1 MLESVPMNF
10 KLKSVPAELK
20 PALKILARRYPAL
33 AGGAGAVPLSFEKI
47 PDPAAPASVV
57 PFGEGKTV
65 CYARMCDALRLVGRL
80 LAGETPAAPERN
92 PFERFGVM
100 IDLSRNAV
108 MKVDYAKS
116 VLERL
121 AILGYDYA
129 MLYTEDVYELP
140 GEPYF
145 GMLRGRLTAADVRA
159 IDDHAAAL
167 GIELVPCLETLGHL
181 EQIFRWAAYEPLR
194 DIDGIICAWDEK
206 SYALIEKMLKFWR
219 DNVRSRTIHLGLDEA
234 WRLGQGEFR
243 KRFGEQKVFDI
254 MLRHVD
260 RLSAMCR
267 KLDVD
272 AVMWSDMW
280 FRAGS
285 AKHDY
290 YDLEAD
296 IPAAI
301 AKKIPDNIRLCYW
314 DYYHT
319 DADFYGKMIARH
331 RAMHGEPVMAG
342 GVWTWNTFWYAHRIT
357 RASTAACVDACRATG
372 LKDVLFTMWGDDG
385 GFCDFE
391 SAFAGLAWAAERA
404 FAGAAPDE
412 AVLEKRYAALFGGAS
427 WKAVA
432 ALGEWT
438 DGLTTQLIWDDP
450 IMNLRA
456 GLLRRDARAELHNT
470 TTGQTHA
477 DLEPGLRK
485 AARVLARA
493 PVTKD
498 GQGGSIPYARA
509 LCAALLA
516 HLALADALFAA
527 WSLPKAK
534 RRAAIKA
541 KAIPAARRNVAAMEA
556 FEAEFRA
563 MWMSH
568 NRPQGL
574 ETTQIRLAGAAER
587 AAECVRRL
595 LDYVSGR
602 ADTIP
607 ELDDMARVD
616 FKPAFAGWANW
627 ARVAHGTV
635 IA

>member
-1 MLESVPMNF
+1 MTF
-10 KLKSVPAELK
+10 HLKSVPAELR
-20 PALKILARRYPAL
+20 PALRILAKRYPAL
-33 AGGAGAVPLSFEKI
+33 AGGVGAVPLSFETI

-57 PFGEGKTV
+57 DFGAGKTV
-65 CYARMCDALRLVGRL
+65 CYARRCDALRLVGRL
-80 LAGETPAAPERN
+80 LAGESPAAPERN
-92 PFERFGVM
+92 PFDRLGVM

-108 MKVDYAKS
+108 MTVDYAKS

-129 MLYTEDVYELP
+129 MLYTEDVYEIP

-159 IDDHAAAL
+159 IDAHAAAL

-206 SYALIEKMLKFWR
+206 SYALIEKMLRFWR

-234 WRLGQGEFR
+234 WKLGQGEFR

-260 RLSAMCR
+260 RLSALCR
-267 KLDVD
+267 KLGVD

-285 AKHDY
+285 KRHDY
-290 YDLEAD
+290 YDLESD
-296 IPAAI
+296 VPAEI
-301 AKKIPDNIRLCYW
+301 ASKIPDNVRLCYW
-314 DYYHT
+314 DYYHK
-319 DADFYGKMIARH
+319 DQAFYEKMIERH
-331 RAMHGEPVMAG
+331 RTMHGEPLMAG
-342 GVWTWNTFWYAHRIT
+342 GVWTWGTFWYAHRIT
-357 RASTAACVDACRATG
+357 RAATLACVGGCRKAG
-372 LKDVLFTMWGDDG
+372 LKDLLFTMWGDDG

-404 FAGAAPDE
+404 YAGAADPK
-412 AVLEKRYAALFGGAS
+412 VLEKRYAALFGGAS
-427 WKAVA
+427 WKAVT

-438 DGLTTQLIWDDP
+438 DGETAEMLWDDP

-456 GLLRRDARAELHNT
+456 GIRRIEADWQVAVTDTGARHR
-470 TTGQTHA
+470 

-485 AARVLARA
+485 AARLLARA
-493 PVTKD
+493 PAAKD
-498 GQGGSIPYARA
+498 GEGGSVSYARA

-516 HLALADALFAA
+516 RIDLAESLAAA
-527 WSLPKAK
+527 WSLPKGK

-541 KAIPAARRNVAAMEA
+541 KALPAARRNVRAMET

-595 LDYVSGR
+595 LDYVAGR

-607 ELDDMARVD
+607 ELDDLARVD
-616 FKPAFAGWANW
+616 FKPDFGWPRGW
-627 ARVAHGTV
+627 ARVAHATV

>member
-1 MLESVPMNF
+1 MTF
-10 KLKSVPAELK
+10 RLKSVPAELK

-33 AGGAGAVPLSFEKI
+33 AGGEGAVPLSFEKI

-57 PFGEGKTV
+57 PFGAGKTV

-80 LAGETPAAPERN
+80 LAGEAPAAPERN

-100 IDLSRNAV
+100 IDFSRNAV

-121 AILGYDYA
+121 ALLGYNYA
-129 MLYTEDVYELP
+129 MLYTEDTYEIP

-145 GMLRGRLTAADVRA
+145 GMLRGRLSAADVRA
-159 IDDHAAAL
+159 LDDHAAAL
-167 GIELVPCLETLGHL
+167 GIELVPCIETLGHL
-181 EQIFRWAAYEPLR
+181 EQIFRWKAYEPLR

-206 SYALIEKMLKFWR
+206 SYALIEKMLRFWR

-234 WRLGQGEFR
+234 WRLGQGEFK

-254 MLRHVD
+254 MLKHVD

-267 KLDVD
+267 DLGVD

-319 DADFYGKMIARH
+319 DADFYEKMIARH
-331 RAMHGEPVMAG
+331 RAMHGEPLVAS
-342 GVWTWNTFWYAHRIT
+342 GVWTWGTFWYNHRYT
-357 RASTAACVDACRATG
+357 RAAAGACVDACRKAG
-372 LKDVLFTMWGDDG
+372 VRDLLFTMWGDDG

-404 FAGAAPDE
+404 YAGAADPK
-412 AVLEKRYAALFGGAS
+412 VLEKRYAALFGGAS
-427 WKAVA
+427 WKAA
-432 ALGEWT
+432 TALGEWT
-438 DGLTTQLIWDDP
+438 DGETAEMLWDDP

-456 GLLRRDARAELHNT
+456 GIRRIEADWNVAVT
-470 TTGQTHA
+470 DTGAKHR

-485 AARVLARA
+485 AARLLARSA
-493 PVTKD
+493 A
-498 GQGGSIPYARA
+498 ARSRPRPSRPR
-509 LCAALLA
+509 
-516 HLALADALFAA
+516 DATSARWRPSKPSSA
-527 WSLPKAK
+527 RCGCRTTG
-534 RRAAIKA
+534 RRAWKRPKSALPA
-541 KAIPAARRNVAAMEA
+541 PRSAPRSASAACSTTSPAARTRSRSWTTC
-556 FEAEFRA
+556 RA
-563 MWMSH
+563 WTSS
-568 NRPQGL
+568 P
-574 ETTQIRLAGAAER
+574 TSA
-587 AAECVRRL
+587 
-595 LDYVSGR
+595 GR
-602 ADTIP
+602 AVGRASPTRP
-607 ELDDMARVD
+607 
-616 FKPAFAGWANW
+616 
-627 ARVAHGTV
+627 
-635 IA
+635 

>member
-1 MLESVPMNF
+1 MTF
-10 KLKSVPAELK
+10 RLKSVPAELK
-20 PALKILARRYPAL
+20 PALKILAKRYPAL
-33 AGGAGAVPLSFEKI
+33 AGGKGAVPLSFEKI

-57 PFGEGKTV
+57 PFGAGKTV

-80 LAGETPAAPERN
+80 LAGENPAAPERN

-100 IDLSRNAV
+100 IDFSRNAV

-121 AILGYDYA
+121 ALLGYNYA

-159 IDDHAAAL
+159 LDDHAAAL
-167 GIELVPCLETLGHL
+167 GIELVPCIETLGHL
-181 EQIFRWAAYEPLR
+181 EQIFRWKAYEPLR

-206 SYALIEKMLKFWR
+206 SYALIEKMLRFWR

-234 WRLGQGEFR
+234 WRLGQGEFK

-254 MLRHVD
+254 MLKHVD

-267 KLDVD
+267 KLGVD

-285 AKHDY
+285 KKHDY
-290 YDLEAD
+290 YDLEAE
-296 IPAAI
+296 IPESI
-301 AKKIPDNIRLCYW
+301 ARKIPDNVRLCYW
-314 DYYHT
+314 DYYH
-319 DADFYGKMIARH
+319 ADPAFYESMVARH
-331 RAMHGEPVMAG
+331 RAMHGEPLVAS
-342 GVWTWNTFWYAHRIT
+342 GVWTWGTFWYNHRYT
-357 RASTAACVDACRATG
+357 RAAAGACVDACRKAG
-372 LKDVLFTMWGDDG
+372 VRDLLFTMWGDDG

-404 FAGAAPDE
+404 YAGAADPK
-412 AVLEKRYAALFGGAS
+412 VLEKRYAALFGGAS
-427 WKAVA
+427 WKAA
-432 ALGEWT
+432 TALGEWT
-438 DGLTTQLIWDDP
+438 DGETAEMLWDDP

-456 GLLRRDARAELHNT
+456 GIRRIEADWNVAVT
-470 TTGQTHA
+470 DTGAKHR

-485 AARVLARA
+485 AARLLARA
-493 PVTKD
+493 PVAE
-498 GQGGSIPYARA
+498 GGEGGSVPYARA

-516 HLALADALFAA
+516 RIDLAESLAAA
-527 WSLPKAK
+527 WSLPKGK
-534 RRAAIKA
+534 RRGAIKA
-541 KAIPAARRNVAAMEA
+541 KALPAARRNVRAMET

-595 LDYVSGR
+595 LDYVAGR
-602 ADTIP
+602 ADTLP
-607 ELDDMARVD
+607 ELDDLSRVD
-616 FKPAFAGWANW
+616 FKPDFGWPRGW
-627 ARVAHGTV
+627 ARVAHATV

>member
-1 MLESVPMNF
+1 MTF
-10 KLKSVPAELK
+10 RLKSVPAELK
-20 PALKILARRYPAL
+20 PALKILAKRRPAL
-33 AGGAGAVPLSFEKI
+33 AGGKGAVPLSFEKI

-57 PFGEGKTV
+57 GYGAGKTV

-80 LAGETPAAPERN
+80 LAGENPATPERS
-92 PFERFGVM
+92 PFDRFGVM
-100 IDLSRNAV
+100 IDVSRNAV

-121 AILGYDYA
+121 ALLGYNYA
-129 MLYTEDVYELP
+129 MLYTEDTYEIP

-145 GMLRGRLTAADVRA
+145 GMLRGRLSAADVRA
-159 IDDHAAAL
+159 LDDHAAAL
-167 GIELVPCLETLGHL
+167 GIELVPCIETLGHL
-181 EQIFRWAAYEPLR
+181 EQIFRWKAYEPLR

-206 SYALIEKMLKFWR
+206 SYALIEKMLRFWR

-234 WRLGQGEFR
+234 WKLGQGEFK

-254 MLRHVD
+254 MLKHVD

-267 KLDVD
+267 DLGVD

-285 AKHDY
+285 KKHDY

-296 IPAAI
+296 IPEEI
-301 AKKIPDNIRLCYW
+301 AKKIPDNVRLCYW
-314 DYYHT
+314 DYYH
-319 DADFYGKMIARH
+319 ADPAFYEAMIARH
-331 RAMHGEPVMAG
+331 RAMHGEPLVAS
-342 GVWTWNTFWYAHRIT
+342 GVWTWGTFWYNHRYT
-357 RASTAACVDACRATG
+357 RSAAGACVDACRKAG
-372 LKDVLFTMWGDDG
+372 VRDLLFTMWGDDG

-404 FAGAAPDE
+404 YAGAADPK
-412 AVLEKRYAALFGGAS
+412 VLEKRYAALFGGAS
-427 WKAVA
+427 WKAVT

-438 DGLTTQLIWDDP
+438 DGETAEMLWDDP

-456 GLLRRDARAELHNT
+456 GIRRIEADWQVAVTDTGARHR
-470 TTGQTHA
+470 

-485 AARVLARA
+485 AARILARA
-493 PVTKD
+493 PAAKN
-498 GQGGSIPYARA
+498 GEGGSVPYARA

-516 HLALADALFAA
+516 RIDLAESLAAA
-527 WSLPKAK
+527 WSLPKGK

-541 KAIPAARRNVAAMEA
+541 KALPAARRNVRAMET

-595 LDYVSGR
+595 LDYVAGR

-607 ELDDMARVD
+607 ELDDLARVD
-616 FKPAFAGWANW
+616 FKPDFGWPRGW
-627 ARVAHGTV
+627 ARVAHATV

>member
-1 MLESVPMNF
+1 MKF
-10 KLKSVPAELK
+10 KPVSVPAELR
-20 PALKILARRYPAL
+20 PALRILAKRYPAL

-57 PFGEGKTV
+57 DFGAGKTV
-65 CYARMCDALRLVGRL
+65 CYARRCDALRLVGRL
-80 LAGETPAAPERN
+80 LAGESPAAPERN
-92 PFERFGVM
+92 PFDRLGVM

-108 MKVDYAKS
+108 MTVDYAKS

-129 MLYTEDVYELP
+129 MLYTEDVYEIP

-145 GMLRGRLTAADVRA
+145 GMMRGRLTAADVRA
-159 IDDHAAAL
+159 LDDHAAAL

-206 SYALIEKMLKFWR
+206 SYALIEKMLRFWR

-234 WRLGQGEFR
+234 WKLGQGEFR

-267 KLDVD
+267 KLGVD

-285 AKHDY
+285 KRHDY
-290 YDLEAD
+290 YDLESD
-296 IPAAI
+296 VPAEI
-301 AKKIPDNIRLCYW
+301 ASKIPDNVRLCYW
-314 DYYHT
+314 DYYHK
-319 DADFYGKMIARH
+319 DQAFYEKMIERH
-331 RAMHGEPVMAG
+331 RTMHGEPLMAG
-342 GVWTWNTFWYAHRIT
+342 GVWTWGTFWYAHRIT
-357 RASTAACVDACRATG
+357 RAATLACVGGCRKAG
-372 LKDVLFTMWGDDG
+372 LKDLLFTMWGDDG

-391 SAFAGLAWAAERA
+391 SAFAGLAWAAELA
-404 FAGAAPDE
+404 VTGAAPDE
-412 AVLEKRYAALFGGAS
+412 KVLERRYAALFGGAS

-432 ALGEWT
+432 ALGEWA
-438 DGLTTQLIWDDP
+438 DGLTSELIWDDP

-456 GLLRRDARAELHNT
+456 GVRRLEARNELYNT
-470 TTGQTHA
+470 LTGQTHG
-477 DLEPGLRK
+477 DLEAGLKK
-485 AARVLARA
+485 AARILARA
-493 PVTKD
+493 PVTK
-498 GQGGSIPYARA
+498 GGEGGSMPYARA
-509 LCAALLA
+509 LCAAVLA
-516 HLALADALFAA
+516 RIALAEAMFGA

-534 RRAAIKA
+534 RRAAIRA
-541 KAIPAARRNVAAMEA
+541 KALPAARRNAAAMKR
-556 FEAEFRA
+556 FEAEFRT
-563 MWMSH
+563 MWTSH
-568 NRPQGL
+568 NRPQGM
-574 ETTQIRLAGAAER
+574 ETTQIRLAGAAAR
-587 AAECVRRL
+587 AEECVRRL
-595 LDYVSGR
+595 ADFAAGR
-602 ADTIP
+602 TDTVP
-607 ELDDMARVD
+607 ELDDMAKVGFR
-616 FKPAFAGWANW
+616 PELAGPRNW